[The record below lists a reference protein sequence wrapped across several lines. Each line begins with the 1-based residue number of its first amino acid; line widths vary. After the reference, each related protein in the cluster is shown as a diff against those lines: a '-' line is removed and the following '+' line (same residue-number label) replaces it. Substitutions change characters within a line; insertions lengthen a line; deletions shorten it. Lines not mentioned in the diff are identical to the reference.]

1 MMITRLMD
9 LQKKQDNLFKAFQK
23 CESIEMGTIWAEK
36 WRNISHVIQNIS
48 YEQAKENIQNK
59 KDHICK
65 AIRIKIEPTGIGF
78 NRLQWGVYDLETGHE
93 VSFGELI
100 EKWGMK

>member
-1 MMITRLMD
+1 MITRLMD

-23 CESIEMGTIWAEK
+23 SENPEIKEIWAEK

-48 YEQAKENIQNK
+48 YEQAKNDIQNK

-65 AIRIKIEPTGIGF
+65 AIGIKIITNKKGF
-78 NRLQWGVYDLETGHE
+78 SKVYTEDNKK

-100 EKWGMK
+100 EKWGHK